1 MQWLGSVQQQ
11 TATRRSIERV
21 TVCVAL
27 GGIWWLFRRLLLCW
41 WSCDIMCCRVAMVL
55 VERRPPACV
64 SAVNIV
70 VEIQYV
76 YSCLGGPWVG
86 WKAGVSG
93 RGGGCL
99 RTFNLHIAPQSLEA
113 FSRIHP
119 TISPPKWSS
128 QGSPGA
134 SPGCQG
140 ATNTFRIAHNLQKT
154 TCAKVTSA
162 FRRTSLTYNM
172 MNKTAQKFDANFRF
186 QNTGQSR
193 CDFYPTISNPMQHPT
208 LCCDV

>member
-11 TATRRSIERV
+11 TATRRRIERV

-70 VEIQYV
+70 VEI
-76 YSCLGGPWVG
+76 CLLMLGWVEG
-86 WKAGVSG
+86 RIGVSG
-93 RGGGCL
+93 RGGGL
-99 RTFNLHIAPQSLEA
+99 PAYLQFAHRTSV
-113 FSRIHP
+113 SRGILARHSP
-119 TISPPKWSS
+119 HHLPPKWSS

-154 TCAKVTSA
+154 TCPKVASA

-172 MNKTAQKFDANFRF
+172 MNKTAQ
-186 QNTGQSR
+186 
-193 CDFYPTISNPMQHPT
+193 Y
-208 LCCDV
+208 

>member
-70 VEIQYV
+70 VEI
-76 YSCLGGPWVG
+76 CLLMLG
-86 WKAGVSG
+86 WAMMGRVEGRSQWKG
-93 RGGGCL
+93 RGL
-99 RTFNLHIAPQSLEA
+99 PAYLQF
-113 FSRIHP
+113 
-119 TISPPKWSS
+119 
-128 QGSPGA
+128 
-134 SPGCQG
+134 
-140 ATNTFRIAHNLQKT
+140 AH
-154 TCAKVTSA
+154 
-162 FRRTSLTYNM
+162 RTSVSRGILARHSPHHLPPQMELPGFPRSFPRVPRSDKHFPYRSQFAKDNM
-172 MNKTAQKFDANFRF
+172 CKGDI
-186 QNTGQSR
+186 G
-193 CDFYPTISNPMQHPT
+193 ISSHIVKLQHDEQD
-208 LCCDV
+208 CRVRR